1 VESVQRRRQFYER
14 LGWHRSSASN
24 ESIVFFRA
32 GGIALALCPLAEL
45 AKDANLSADGQ
56 GFGGITLAYN
66 ESSRDDVDLVL
77 SEAVKAEATLLK
89 PAQERSGADIRDTS
103 PTRTDS
109 LGRRRRIRS
118 RSPQDDKRIA
128 SR

>member
-1 VESVQRRRQFYER
+1 MESVQRSRQFYER

-32 GGIALALCPLAEL
+32 GGIALALYPLAEL

-66 ESSRDDVDLVL
+66 GSSRDDVDWVL

-89 PAQERSGADIRDTS
+89 PAQEAFSGGYSGYFADPDRFPWQAASNPLTS
-103 PTRTDS
+103 ELLVANR
-109 LGRRRRIRS
+109 G
-118 RSPQDDKRIA
+118 
-128 SR
+128 

>member
-77 SEAVKAEATLLK
+77 SEAVKAEAR
-89 PAQERSGADIRDTS
+89 ARAFWGGYSGYFADPDGF
-103 PTRTDS
+103 PW
-109 LGRRRRIRS
+109 
-118 RSPQDDKRIA
+118 QAA
-128 SR
+128 SNP